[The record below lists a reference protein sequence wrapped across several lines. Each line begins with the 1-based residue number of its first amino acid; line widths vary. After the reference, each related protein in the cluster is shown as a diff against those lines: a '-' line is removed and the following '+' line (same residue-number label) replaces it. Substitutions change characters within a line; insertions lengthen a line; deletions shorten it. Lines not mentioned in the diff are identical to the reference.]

1 MVVVMIGVMMVM
13 IEVVAMIGDS
23 GGDSD
28 VG

>member
-1 MVVVMIGVMMVM
+1 MIGVMMVM